1 MGALVLTD
9 FVSGTVI
16 DPAVVNANNAA
27 TKAVVNGGID
37 ASNLSA
43 TAGVLQT
50 QLAGAYEHID
60 VRLRY
65 GTGTAIPTAW
75 PGGNA
80 RVCYETL
87 PGLTSDTGGDWVVTE
102 IDWLCTDTGDAT
114 GTGTFA
120 VLWGGYTGNP
130 LAWNTVSTVLAATTM
145 ANGLGAG
152 AQSANSAAITGLAVT
167 LTRQTYPCYL
177 VLQSTAAGAN
187 LLSAAT
193 DQIVVTVRCRRY
205 IAST

>member
-9 FVSGTVI
+9 LVDGATFTAAT
-16 DPAVVNANNAA
+16 PNANNAA
-27 TKAVVNGGID
+27 IKAVVNGGID
-37 ASNLSA
+37 SSNLSA
-43 TAGVLQT
+43 TAGILQT
-50 QLAGAYEHID
+50 QLAGAYEHLD
-60 VRLRY
+60 VQLRY

-75 PGGNA
+75 PAAG
-80 RVCYETL
+80 RVAYETL
-87 PGLTSDTGGDWVVTE
+87 PGLTSDTGGDWTVTE

-114 GTGTFA
+114 GTGAFS

-130 LAWNTVSTVLAATTM
+130 LAWNTVSTVLASTTM
-145 ANGLGAG
+145 ANGVGAG
-152 AQSANSAAITGLAVT
+152 AQSANSAAITGLSVA

-177 VLQSTAAGAN
+177 VLNATAAGAN